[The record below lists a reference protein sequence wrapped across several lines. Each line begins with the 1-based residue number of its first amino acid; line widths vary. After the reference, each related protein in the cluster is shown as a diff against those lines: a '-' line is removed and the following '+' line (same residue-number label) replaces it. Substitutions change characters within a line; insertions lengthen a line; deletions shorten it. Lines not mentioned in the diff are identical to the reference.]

1 VTRTLLAALAAA
13 LAVPFVAEARAFFT
27 PNDPLFPKQYYLP
40 QDRAFDAFGDTL
52 PGLDPVRVAVIDS
65 GLDTTHPEF
74 QPRSQIWAAKN
85 FVGGAQV
92 TDENG
97 HGTFVAGEIAA
108 DVNNDQGIAGIAF
121 PAKLIIAKI
130 AGPDNTLSPDV
141 EASAIRWAVDHGAQ
155 VINLSLGGL
164 RDPLDPRVDSFSA
177 TEAAAIEYAVRHSV
191 VVVAATGNCDTEAP
205 TCPWTYSDYPAA
217 LPHVIG
223 VSALTQAGNVA
234 SFSNRD
240 QIYNDISAPG
250 QGILS
255 TAPLSI
261 TSQFPSCADQGYS
274 DCASPG
280 LRNGSGTSFAAPQV
294 AGAAALLL
302 ALKPTLKPDQVSYIL
317 ERSAADI
324 NASDGC
330 KTCPNGRDALSGW
343 GRLDVE
349 KAIQMLQEP
358 LPPADRYEPNDDAGP
373 EAATLPTKVTK
384 LTATLDFWDD
394 QADVYRIRLTAKQQ
408 LQLRVRGLQGSDTD
422 LLLWKPGTVHIN
434 DLHKQRLRA
443 AQAIG
448 GGASKRIVYRVPK
461 SGWYYIEVK
470 LETRGFGPYSLSI
483 VRK

>member
-1 VTRTLLAALAAA
+1 VKRTFLAALAAG
-13 LAVPFVAEARAFFT
+13 LAVPLTAEARALFT
-27 PNDPLFPKQYYLP
+27 PNDPLFPKQYYLA
-40 QDRAFDAFGDTL
+40 QDHAFDAFGDTL

-85 FVGGAQV
+85 FVGGTQV
-92 TDENG
+92 TDEIG

-108 DVNNDQGIAGIAF
+108 DVNNSQGIAGIAF

-130 AGPDNTLSPDV
+130 ATPDSVIDPIV
-141 EASAIRWAVDHGAQ
+141 EAAAIRWSVDHGAQ
-155 VINLSLGGL
+155 VINLSLGGP
-164 RDPLDPRVDSFSA
+164 RDPLDPKVDSFSA
-177 TEAAAIEYAVRHSV
+177 AEAAAVEYAVRHGV
-191 VVVAATGNCDTEAP
+191 VVVAATGNCDSAP
-205 TCPWTYSDYPAA
+205 SCPWNYADYPSG

-223 VSALTQAGNVA
+223 VSALTPTGNVA
-234 SFSNRD
+234 PFSNHD

-250 QGILS
+250 TEMMS
-255 TAPLSI
+255 TLPLALTAQR
-261 TSQFPSCADQGYS
+261 TSCPDQGYA
-274 DCASPG
+274 DCGPPNYAHAQ
-280 LRNGSGTSFAAPQV
+280 GTSFAAPQV

-317 ERSAADI
+317 ERSADDL

-330 KTCPNGRDALSGW
+330 RACPAGRDALTGW
-343 GRLDVE
+343 GRLDIE

-358 LPPADRYEPNDDAGP
+358 LPQGDRYEPNDDAGP
-373 EAATLPTKVTK
+373 EAATLPAKVTK

-394 QADVYRIRLTAKQQ
+394 QVDVYRIRLTAKHQ
-408 LQLRVRGLQGSDTD
+408 LQLRVRGPQGSDTD

-434 DLHKQRLRA
+434 DLRKQRLRA

-461 SGWYYIEVK
+461 SGWYDVEVK
-470 LETRGFGPYSLSI
+470 LETRGFGPYALLI
-483 VRK
+483 ARK

>member
-1 VTRTLLAALAAA
+1 VKRTLLAVLAAA
-13 LAVPFVAEARAFFT
+13 LAVPLAAEARALFT
-27 PNDPLFPKQYYLP
+27 PNDPLFPKQYYLA
-40 QDRAFDAFGDTL
+40 QDHAFDAFGDAL

-85 FVGGAQV
+85 FLGGAQV
-92 TDENG
+92 TDDVG

-108 DVNNDQGIAGIAF
+108 DVNNNQGIAGIAF
-121 PAKLIIAKI
+121 PTKLIIAKI
-130 AGPDNTLSPDV
+130 AGPDGVIDPSV
-141 EASAIRWAVDHGAQ
+141 EATAIRWSVDHGAQ
-155 VINLSLGGL
+155 VINLSLGGP
-164 RDPLDPRVDSFSA
+164 RNPLDPKVDSFSA
-177 TEAAAIEYAVRHSV
+177 AEAAAVQYAVRHGV
-191 VVVAATGNCDTEAP
+191 VVVAATGNCDNSPAG
-205 TCPWTYSDYPAA
+205 CPWNYADYPSA

-223 VSALTQAGNVA
+223 VSALTQSGNVA

-250 QGILS
+250 QGIISTVPLS
-255 TAPLSI
+255 LTAP
-261 TSQFPSCADQGYS
+261 FASCVDQGYS
-274 DCASPG
+274 DCGPAN
-280 LRNGSGTSFAAPQV
+280 LRSGQGTSFAAPQV

-317 ERSAADI
+317 ERSAADM

-330 KTCPNGRDALSGW
+330 KACPNGRDALSGW

-358 LPPADRYEPNDDAGP
+358 LPPADRYEPNDDAGN
-373 EAATLPTKVTK
+373 EAPALPAKVTK

-394 QADVYRIRLTAKQQ
+394 QVDVYRIRLVAKQQ
-408 LQLRVRGLQGSDTD
+408 LQLRVRGPQGSDTD

-434 DLHKQRLRA
+434 DLRKQRLRA

-448 GGASKRIVYRVPK
+448 GGATKRIVYRVPK
-461 SGWYYIEVK
+461 TGWYYAEVK
-470 LETRGFGPYSLSI
+470 LETRGFGQYSLSI
-483 VRK
+483 ARK